1 MTHNPFNIL
10 IEKNALTGPNY
21 VDWLR
26 NLRIVL
32 NLARIRYILEANIPT
47 EPPPEASKEE
57 QDVYLKWLEDDLRV
71 RSYMLA
77 SMSSDLQ
84 SSHEKMSDARSV
96 LLHLQELYG
105 EHSRTARYEIS
116 RELFRAKMS
125 EGGEVGEHVLKMISM
140 IERLEALDFSMDYN
154 LQVDLILQS
163 LPDSFSQF
171 IVNFNMNEIE
181 CTLAGL
187 LNKLVSTQSQ
197 MKTKGKDAVALTIST
212 SRPS

>member
-1 MTHNPFNIL
+1 MTHNPLNIL
-10 IEKNALTGPNY
+10 LEKNALTGPNY

-26 NLRIVL
+26 NLRLVL
-32 NLARIRYILEANIPT
+32 NLERIGYILEANIPT
-47 EPPPEASKEE
+47 KPPPEASKEE

-71 RSYMLA
+71 WSYMLA
-77 SMSSDLQ
+77 FMSSDLQ

-116 RELFRAKMS
+116 RELFMAKMS

-181 CTLAGL
+181 CTLAGF
-187 LNKLVSTQSQ
+187 LNKLVSTQS
-197 MKTKGKDAVALTIST
+197 
-212 SRPS
+212 